1 MQILLGSA
9 CYIDTAFPGK
19 WSKYNAKIFPECGFH
34 GRCRKCYTFSLRGS
48 QDRVG
53 GRGTDRERE
62 RLRETEIDRQIYKH
76 RANGERE
83 KSTEDEK
90 KIQRHRKKREEIKN
104 KAFLEMKRMG

>member
-1 MQILLGSA
+1 MQLLLHSA